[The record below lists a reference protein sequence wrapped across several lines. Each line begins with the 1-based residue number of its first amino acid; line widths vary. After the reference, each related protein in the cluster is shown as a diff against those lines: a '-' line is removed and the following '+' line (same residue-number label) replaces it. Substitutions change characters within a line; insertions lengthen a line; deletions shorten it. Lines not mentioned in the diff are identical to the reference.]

1 MGAARP
7 FWLTA
12 FLDFP
17 AAEYD
22 AGVRFW
28 THATGFDA
36 SAPRGEN
43 SEFATLLP
51 ASGDD
56 YLRVQRLGDGVTRL
70 HLDLHVVDPWAAA
83 EAAEDLGAE
92 LVDDSRHSYVVLRS
106 PGGIVLCFV
115 TQPAAT
121 VPPAAVWP
129 AGQTSRLAQV
139 CWDVPRARFSAQA
152 AFWQAI
158 LAGEWTP
165 PDAGEAITRKAGELA
180 LDLRLQPAEIAREVV
195 GHLHQ
200 VTDDRSAEVARLTA
214 AGSITRSVRETQTML
229 ETPGGVPLCVLDQ
242 QRGGI
247 ACRA

>member
-1 MGAARP
+1 MSAARP

-17 AAEYD
+17 AAEFD

-36 SAPRGEN
+36 SAPRGEQ

-51 ASGDD
+51 GSGDD

-70 HLDLHVVDPWAAA
+70 HLDLHVADPLAAA
-83 EAAEDLGAE
+83 EVAEGLGAE
-92 LVDDSRHSYVVLRS
+92 VLDGSRHSFVVLRS
-106 PGGIVLCFV
+106 PGGIVFCFV

-121 VPPAAVWP
+121 VPPAAVWST
-129 AGQTSRLAQV
+129 GHSSRLAQV
-139 CWDVPRARFSAQA
+139 CWDIPRARFDADV
-152 AFWQAI
+152 AFWQGL
-158 LAGEWTP
+158 LAGEWTA
-165 PDAGEAITRKAGELA
+165 PDASEVVTRKAGELA
-180 LDLRLQPAEIAREVV
+180 VDLRLQPAEVAREVV

-214 AGSITRSVRETQTML
+214 AGAVARSVRETQTML

-247 ACRA
+247 VCRA